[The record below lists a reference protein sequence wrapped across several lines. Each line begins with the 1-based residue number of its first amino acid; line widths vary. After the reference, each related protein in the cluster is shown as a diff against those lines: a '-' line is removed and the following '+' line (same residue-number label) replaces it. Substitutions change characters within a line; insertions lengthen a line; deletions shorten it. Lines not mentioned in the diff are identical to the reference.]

1 MRAATFIVFAF
12 MTIVLETSVRR
23 MFEFESFGNISPS
36 FIACLVVF
44 ISLFAGRRAALWGAW
59 ALGLLVDL
67 TSGFVQTGLNELVYV
82 PGPYA
87 LGYPFATLVILQIR
101 PLVFRRRLITIAV
114 FTAVA
119 VLAASLVALSF
130 YVLRN
135 FYPEAD
141 AVRYPVE
148 DGAMRE
154 LSRRLG
160 VAIYS
165 ALLALP
171 VGWLLRATTPLWGFT
186 ATQPRA
192 AERRS

>member
-12 MTIVLETSVRR
+12 VAIVLETSVRR
-23 MFEFESFGNISPS
+23 MFEFESLGNVSPS
-36 FIACLVVF
+36 FVACLVVF
-44 ISLFAGRRAALWGAW
+44 ISLFASRRAALWGVW
-59 ALGLLVDL
+59 TLGLLVDL

-87 LGYPFATLVILQIR
+87 LGYPFAALLVLQIR
-101 PLVFRRRLITIAV
+101 PMVFRRRLITIAV
-114 FTAVA
+114 FTAMA
-119 VLAASLVALSF
+119 IIAASLVAIAF

-141 AVRYPVE
+141 AVRYPIE

-154 LSRRLG
+154 LGRRLG
-160 VAIYS
+160 VAVYS

-171 VGWLLRATTPLWGFT
+171 LGWLLRGTIPLWGFT
-186 ATQPRA
+186 GMQSRTGD
-192 AERRS
+192 RR